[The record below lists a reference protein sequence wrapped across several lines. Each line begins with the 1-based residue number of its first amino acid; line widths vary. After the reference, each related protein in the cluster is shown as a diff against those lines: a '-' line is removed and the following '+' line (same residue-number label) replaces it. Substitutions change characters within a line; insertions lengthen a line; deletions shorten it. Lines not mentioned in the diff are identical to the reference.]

1 MGIVNRLDINLARRP
16 FTNETLIFILVGS
29 LAAGALGLTSWN
41 VYQFVST
48 GSQVAG
54 LSDRRQ
60 ALQEKRR
67 AAEREQRRLMSSMER
82 ARSELLNSRA
92 AFANTIIQAQTFSW
106 TRLFNELEQVMPL
119 GVRLLTIRPRVDDG
133 LWVRLT
139 GVARNTQAF
148 WELQENL
155 QKWPVFGNVYPDA
168 VQPTTAT
175 TNLGAGELLISL
187 EMEYFPDARLKL
199 GLPLELPPAEDV
211 AAAAAPGTDGEPV
224 AGAETP
230 VAVEAEAEAAE
241 GAGDVAAQPEP
252 EETTPVIRPSRRAK
266 KRGREGQRR
275 VTTGVERVTPLPPGA
290 PGMKAPDIS
299 GGRMRNPQ
307 AGGEI
312 PIAGI
317 TPDGR
322 LIDADGNEVSIDDII
337 NQPGGI
343 RVGPSPVPGTFG
355 ASAGEKDPLDE
366 PEDEEDRDE
375 TADEKPGGGR
385 DR

>member
-1 MGIVNRLDINLARRP
+1 MGNVNRLDINLARRP

-29 LAAGALGLTSWN
+29 LAAGALGLTAWN

-48 GSQVAG
+48 GSQVAA
-54 LSDRRQ
+54 LADRRQ
-60 ALQEKRR
+60 ALQEERR
-67 AAEREQRRLMSSMER
+67 DAEREQRRLASSMER

-119 GVRLLTIRPRVDDG
+119 GIRLLTIRPRVDDG

-168 VQPTTAT
+168 VQPSAAT
-175 TNLGAGELLISL
+175 TSLGAGELLISL
-187 EMEYFPDARLKL
+187 EMEYFPDARLQL
-199 GLPLELPPAEDV
+199 GLPLELPAADDV
-211 AAAAAPGTDGEPV
+211 AADADPATGGEP
-224 AGAETP
+224 AAEPETP
-230 VAVEAEAEAAE
+230 LAAEAEAAD
-241 GAGDVAAQPEP
+241 GASDVAAQPEP
-252 EETTPVIRPSRRAK
+252 EEATPVIRPSRRGK
-266 KRGREGQRR
+266 KRGRGGQRR

-290 PGMKAPDIS
+290 PGMKTPDIT
-299 GGRMRNPQ
+299 GGRMRKIEG
-307 AGGEI
+307 GGEI
-312 PIAGI
+312 PVAGI

-343 RVGPSPVPGTFG
+343 RPGPSPEPGTFG
-355 ASAGEKDPLDE
+355 AAADKDDPLDE
-366 PEDEEDRDE
+366 PEDEGDGDDTAEDE
-375 TADEKPGGGR
+375 PEGGR